1 MSVCS
6 VLPSP
11 ATRSLLAQ
19 PSRLHPQSRLTGNPL
34 GLASSFPLLLSFC
47 NASRQHVHSGYSSG
61 QDRALCSWDFE
72 NRSRHQTK
80 KCQKKKKKKEVLRN

>member
-80 KCQKKKKKKEVLRN
+80 KCQKKKKKEVLRN